1 MAFTW
6 LVLYVSDFLGIP
18 KIYFSNVCLVIIS
31 VESSIGKN
39 EVHIQQLKVL
49 PLTLPFARNYNTI
62 LIYCIVISYLLSSSD
77 SDIYFSFLNW
87 SQHGKLIT
95 NVLHFFIPVPFKCSH
110 EVWNLALLWYLCT
123 LTTRLKFLS
132 RYIL

>member
-1 MAFTW
+1 M
-6 LVLYVSDFLGIP
+6 LYVSDFLGIP

-77 SDIYFSFLNW
+77 SDIYFSFLN
-87 SQHGKLIT
+87 
-95 NVLHFFIPVPFKCSH
+95 
-110 EVWNLALLWYLCT
+110 
-123 LTTRLKFLS
+123 
-132 RYIL
+132 